1 VDSTRKIAL
10 ITGIFFVIT
19 FVTSI
24 PALILYGPVLND
36 PNYVVGAGAADSQIF
51 FAAFLEIILA
61 ISGIGTGVVLFP
73 LLKWENEAAALG
85 YVAARIVE
93 SAIIVLGVISL
104 VSVVTLRHKFAG
116 AGGSDASS
124 LVTVGRSLVA
134 VHNWTF
140 LFGPGVAPS
149 VNDLLLGY
157 LLYRTALLPRPV
169 GLLGMV
175 GGPVLLASSTATLF
189 GLYEQVSV
197 WSAIATIPVFVFEL
211 MIGIWLI
218 AKGFNSAPIIA
229 EYHRQIGRHAPLSTA
244 RR

>member
-93 SAIIVLGVISL
+93 SAIIVVGVISL
-104 VSVVTLRHKFAG
+104 VSVVTLRHK
-116 AGGSDASS
+116 
-124 LVTVGRSLVA
+124 
-134 VHNWTF
+134 
-140 LFGPGVAPS
+140 
-149 VNDLLLGY
+149 
-157 LLYRTALLPRPV
+157 
-169 GLLGMV
+169 
-175 GGPVLLASSTATLF
+175 
-189 GLYEQVSV
+189 
-197 WSAIATIPVFVFEL
+197 
-211 MIGIWLI
+211 
-218 AKGFNSAPIIA
+218 
-229 EYHRQIGRHAPLSTA
+229 
-244 RR
+244 